1 MPEARA
7 FAGGGGVLL
16 AAKKCR
22 KGDNGGI
29 ESGRT
34 GRISACDKAG
44 LSKKGKRGADLGV
57 DGVGRGGLEGAAKAG
72 PHGSGRRRTG
82 TGISNLSGDNVGDVS
97 EDGARSVRRAEK
109 VTTEVDEEA
118 GCDESREGG
127 QKAWDDEEE
136 EALGGK
142 EPTEPMPEANGGS
155 ESRLGREVVKV
166 IRMR

>member
-1 MPEARA
+1 M
-7 FAGGGGVLL
+7 
-16 AAKKCR
+16 
-22 KGDNGGI
+22 
-29 ESGRT
+29 
-34 GRISACDKAG
+34 
-44 LSKKGKRGADLGV
+44 
-57 DGVGRGGLEGAAKAG
+57 
-72 PHGSGRRRTG
+72 
-82 TGISNLSGDNVGDVS
+82 GDVS

-118 GCDESREGG
+118 GSDESREGG